1 MRSKLLNPNPPIAYA
16 IVLDTGDE
24 VMGELSSFIR
34 EHAVEAASVTAIGA
48 FQRALLGYFEWQTKQ
63 YKKIAPLTS
72 RSKFYPFLAT
82 LPSLKRN
89 RLCISMPF
97 SEEPMAA

>member
-48 FQRALLGYFEWQTKQ
+48 FQRALLGYF
-63 YKKIAPLTS
+63 
-72 RSKFYPFLAT
+72 
-82 LPSLKRN
+82 
-89 RLCISMPF
+89 
-97 SEEPMAA
+97 

>member
-34 EHAVEAASVTAIGA
+34 EHAVEAASVTTIGGLPA
-48 FQRALLGYFEWQTKQ
+48 R
-63 YKKIAPLTS
+63 LT
-72 RSKFYPFLAT
+72 RVF
-82 LPSLKRN
+82 
-89 RLCISMPF
+89 
-97 SEEPMAA
+97 